1 MPESSKLR
9 RALEVVGI
17 ARSISPAAPPLTVEI
32 IRRSASRL
40 GLDLHVLDPEYGYLV
55 ELVREGDGQ
64 SWPLLGGLSSINS
77 AVAARLCTDKFFS
90 SLLLSRAGLNVPPTV
105 RCLGPVWGSLR
116 ADYRDRLGNGPA
128 RALADRV
135 GFPLVWCV

>member
-64 SWPLLGGLSSINS
+64 SWP
-77 AVAARLCTDKFFS
+77 AARRPVVDQLGSC
-90 SLLLSRAGLNVPPTV
+90 RATLHRQVFQQ
-105 RCLGPVWGSLR
+105 
-116 ADYRDRLGNGPA
+116 PA
-128 RALADRV
+128 A
-135 GFPLVWCV
+135 F